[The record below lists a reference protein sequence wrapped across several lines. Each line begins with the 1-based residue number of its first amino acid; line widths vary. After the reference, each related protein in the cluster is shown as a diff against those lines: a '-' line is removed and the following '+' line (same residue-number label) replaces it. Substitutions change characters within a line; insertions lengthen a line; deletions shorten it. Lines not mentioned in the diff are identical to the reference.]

1 MLQLDFTNGEY
12 RTPEEAHSRLSRI
25 SSSAV
30 FYTIFCGIVRRAS
43 SAAKRG
49 RYGNKEW
56 AETSREVM
64 CALETAGVCFEI
76 AGVEHFR
83 TLEPPCVF
91 IGNHMS
97 TLETMVLPGIIQP
110 IKDVTFVVKQSL
122 VEYPVFR
129 YIMRSRDPVTVGR
142 SNPREDL
149 SAVMDGGVARLKAG
163 RSIIIFPQTTR
174 TPVFDPGQFNT
185 IGVKLAKKA
194 GVPVVPIALKTD
206 AWGNGRFIKEFGTID
221 SGKRVYFT
229 FGAPLAVQSRGA
241 DEHAMVIRFIQEK
254 LALWQE
260 RRQV

>member
-1 MLQLDFTNGEY
+1 MLQLDFTSGEY
-12 RTPEEAHSRLSRI
+12 RTPEDARSWLSRI
-25 SSSAV
+25 SPSAV
-30 FYTIFCGIVRRAS
+30 FYPIFSGIVRRAS

-76 AGVEHFR
+76 GGVEHFR
-83 TLEPPCVF
+83 TLDGPCVF

-110 IKDVTFVVKQSL
+110 IKDVTFVVKRSL

-129 YIMRSRDPVTVGR
+129 HIMRSRDPITVGR

-149 SAVMDGGVARLKAG
+149 VAVMDGGSARLRAG

-174 TPVFDPGQFNT
+174 TPVFDPEQFNT

-194 GVPVVPIALKTD
+194 GVPVVPVALKTD
-206 AWGNGRFIKEFGTID
+206 AWGNGRFIKEFGRID
-221 SGKRVYFT
+221 TAKKVSFA
-229 FGAPLAVQSRGA
+229 FGHPLVVQGRGA
-241 DEHAMVIRFIQEK
+241 EEHAMVIRFIQEK
-254 LALWQE
+254 LAVWQD